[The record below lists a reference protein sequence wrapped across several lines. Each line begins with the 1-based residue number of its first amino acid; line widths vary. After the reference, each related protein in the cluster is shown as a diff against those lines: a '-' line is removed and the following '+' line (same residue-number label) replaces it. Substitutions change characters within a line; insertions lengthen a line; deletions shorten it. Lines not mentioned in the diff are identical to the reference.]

1 VLSELDDLRAHA
13 WFGHSSGM
21 FLIFV
26 QFRRLGEAVEV
37 QVFGAGGVVAAV
49 LGDVAAR
56 NHGSHGDRGIQPAA
70 TGPRSPVASSNSPR
84 NTRMA
89 ARHSRPG
96 LHHETSAPRAGEEE
110 LMSTERPP
118 VTNIILGTMTLSYR
132 GYGSRV
138 NDTETASTML
148 NMFGDAGYRALDT
161 AQGYGGGSG
170 EQMLG
175 DLGAAQRFTIATRYD
190 PQGANHAQER
200 DKLKAA
206 FRLSLTRLRTGRV
219 KILYLTTRDHL
230 VPLES
235 TLRGIQD
242 LHDEGLFDEFG
253 LSNFSV
259 ADIEDVL
266 AITARE
272 GWICPTVYE
281 GLYNALARV
290 VETELFPAL
299 AAHGMRFQAYNP
311 LAGGAFAP
319 NFGTEESVAPGS
331 RFDAAGS
338 QGRMYRDRY
347 WSDAYISAVQSLQA
361 VCAQFDID
369 AISAALRWL
378 VHHSK
383 LDSDRDDAIIIG
395 ASSISHLQH
404 NLSAVKQGPL
414 PRPVLDA
421 VNSASETVRPDW
433 PSYFFVL

>member
-1 VLSELDDLRAHA
+1 
-13 WFGHSSGM
+13 M
-21 FLIFV
+21 TI
-26 QFRRLGEAVEV
+26 
-37 QVFGAGGVVAAV
+37 
-49 LGDVAAR
+49 
-56 NHGSHGDRGIQPAA
+56 
-70 TGPRSPVASSNSPR
+70 
-84 NTRMA
+84 
-89 ARHSRPG
+89 
-96 LHHETSAPRAGEEE
+96 
-110 LMSTERPP
+110 ERPS
-118 VTNIILGTMTLSYR
+118 VTNIIFGTMTLGYR

-138 NDTETASTML
+138 HDTETAAAMLTMYS
-148 NMFGDAGYRALDT
+148 DAGYQALDT
-161 AQGYGGGSG
+161 AHDYGGGSG

-175 DLGAAQRFTIATRYD
+175 DLGAAQQFTVATRYA
-190 PQGANHAQER
+190 PQGANHAHER

-206 FRLSLTRLRTGRV
+206 FRLSLTRLKTDRV
-219 KILYLTTRDHL
+219 RILYLTTRDHT

-259 ADIEDVL
+259 ADIDDVL
-266 AITARE
+266 AITTRE
-272 GWICPTVYE
+272 GWIGPTVYQ

-290 VETELFPAL
+290 VETELFPTL

-319 NFGTEESVAPGS
+319 NFGTEQSVAGGS
-331 RFDAAGS
+331 RFDLAGP

-347 WSDAYISAVQSLQA
+347 WSDDYISTLQSLHA

-395 ASSISHLQH
+395 ASSIAHLQH

-414 PRPVLDA
+414 PQQVLDA
-421 VNSASETVRPDW
+421 INSASETVRPHW

>member
-1 VLSELDDLRAHA
+1 
-13 WFGHSSGM
+13 
-21 FLIFV
+21 
-26 QFRRLGEAVEV
+26 
-37 QVFGAGGVVAAV
+37 
-49 LGDVAAR
+49 
-56 NHGSHGDRGIQPAA
+56 
-70 TGPRSPVASSNSPR
+70 
-84 NTRMA
+84 
-89 ARHSRPG
+89 
-96 LHHETSAPRAGEEE
+96 
-110 LMSTERPP
+110 
-118 VTNIILGTMTLSYR
+118 MTLSYR

-138 NDTETASTML
+138 HDTETAATML
-148 NMFGDAGYRALDT
+148 TMYSDAGYQALDT
-161 AQGYGGGSG
+161 AHDYGGGSG

-175 DLGAAQRFTIATRYD
+175 DLGAAQQFTIATRYA
-190 PQGANHAQER
+190 PQGANHAHER

-206 FRLSLTRLRTGRV
+206 FRLSLTRLRTDRV
-219 KILYLTTRDHL
+219 RILYLTTRDHS

-266 AITARE
+266 AITTRE
-272 GWICPTVYE
+272 GWIPPSVYQ
-281 GLYNALARV
+281 GLYNALSRV

-299 AAHGMRFQAYNP
+299 AGHGMRFQAYNP
-311 LAGGAFAP
+311 LAGGAFAS
-319 NFGTEESVAPGS
+319 NFGTEDSVAGGS
-331 RFDAAGS
+331 RFDLAGP

-347 WSDAYISAVQSLQA
+347 WSDAYISTLQSLHA

-395 ASSISHLQH
+395 ASSIAHLQH

-421 VNSASETVRPDW
+421 INNASETVRPNW
-433 PSYFFVL
+433 PSYYFEL

>member
-1 VLSELDDLRAHA
+1 
-13 WFGHSSGM
+13 
-21 FLIFV
+21 LI
-26 QFRRLGEAVEV
+26 
-37 QVFGAGGVVAAV
+37 
-49 LGDVAAR
+49 
-56 NHGSHGDRGIQPAA
+56 
-70 TGPRSPVASSNSPR
+70 
-84 NTRMA
+84 
-89 ARHSRPG
+89 
-96 LHHETSAPRAGEEE
+96 
-110 LMSTERPP
+110 
-118 VTNIILGTMTLSYR
+118 
-132 GYGSRV
+132 
-138 NDTETASTML
+138 
-148 NMFGDAGYRALDT
+148 
-161 AQGYGGGSG
+161 
-170 EQMLG
+170 
-175 DLGAAQRFTIATRYD
+175 
-190 PQGANHAQER
+190 
-200 DKLKAA
+200 
-206 FRLSLTRLRTGRV
+206 LTRFRTDRV
-219 KILYLTTRDHL
+219 RILYLTTRDQS

-266 AITARE
+266 AITTRE
-272 GWICPTVYE
+272 GWIRPTVYQ

-290 VETELFPAL
+290 VETELFPSL

-319 NFGTEESVAPGS
+319 NFGTEDSVADGS
-331 RFDAAGS
+331 RFDLAGP

-347 WSDAYISAVQSLQA
+347 WSDAYISTRQSLHA

-395 ASSISHLQH
+395 ASSMAHLQH

-421 VNSASETVRPDW
+421 INSASETVRPHW